1 MMLKVC
7 IRKISLPSRGLCSR
21 IIRMSMRL
29 SHRFERRIER
39 DPVRF
44 NHCLN
49 LGNKVKLVQGYYE
62 GNKLESLQGGSISW
76 VLKNLGL

>member
-1 MMLKVC
+1 MRTL
-7 IRKISLPSRGLCSR
+7 SR

-29 SHRFERRIER
+29 GHRFERHIER

-44 NHCLN
+44 NHWLN
-49 LGNKVKLVQGYYE
+49 LGNKVKLVQDYYE
-62 GNKLESLQGGSISW
+62 GNILESLWLGGIKW

>member
-1 MMLKVC
+1 MRTL
-7 IRKISLPSRGLCSR
+7 SR

-29 SHRFERRIER
+29 SHRFERHIER

-44 NHCLN
+44 NHWLT
-49 LGNKVKLVQGYYE
+49 LGNKVKLVQDYYE
-62 GNKLESLQGGSISW
+62 GNILESLWLGGIKW

>member
-1 MMLKVC
+1 MRTL
-7 IRKISLPSRGLCSR
+7 SR

-29 SHRFERRIER
+29 SHRFERG

-44 NHCLN
+44 DHWLN
-49 LGNKVKLVQGYYE
+49 LGNKVKLVQDYYE
-62 GNKLESLQGGSISW
+62 GNILESLRGGSIKW